1 MRLRIQQSGPK
12 SLNDAIR
19 FSIKIEAFVEQD
31 DKKEGMWDMP
41 KMQATTKWHM
51 NHTQIKM
58 SGKSYGIWHTGIS
71 LKFGN
76 VVLAKEVQIS
86 AISSILTDT
95 TFLSNVTTVVEKA
108 IR

>member
-41 KMQATTKWHM
+41 EMQATTKWHM
-51 NHTQIKM
+51 MHTQIKM
-58 SGKSYGIWHTGIS
+58 SGKSYGMAYRYLFKIWKCS
-71 LKFGN
+71 FSKR
-76 VVLAKEVQIS
+76 S
-86 AISSILTDT
+86 ADFSH
-95 TFLSNVTTVVEKA
+95 F
-108 IR
+108 